1 MSADFDAGDDL
12 PFPTDAQ
19 IREQIEVIMKE
30 EGLESISTKKFIVQ
44 MGKQYP
50 RRNFFASLSE
60 KLGGFDLSS
69 KKDTVMEIIDAMDSN
84 PLRTAVS
91 KCKPPKTL
99 YKGEHDDVC
108 YMCFSGGGKLE
119 CYWSAF
125 LCSKALLTAA
135 LLTSLFLN
143 QICCAAIFARKHT
156 I

>member
-1 MSADFDAGDDL
+1 MSADVDTGAGDDL

-60 KLGGFDLSS
+60 KLGGYDLS
-69 KKDTVMEIIDAMDSN
+69 KKDTIMAIIDSMDSN

-108 YMCFSGGGKLE
+108 YMCFSGGGKLGVL
-119 CYWSAF
+119 WFF
-125 LCSKALLTAA
+125 LFVFQALRR
-135 LLTSLFLN
+135 
-143 QICCAAIFARKHT
+143 C
-156 I
+156 